1 MSVEAYLC
9 VTPHEGVYPSEHYAD
24 FEPEE
29 HILARAA
36 DITPLLWLAMFR
48 PGDLRDVPTRTGS
61 AGELRRTRETALVTS
76 RHQALTNLHASV
88 AVLDRLLR
96 GSLSGHAEL
105 LHEAM
110 RSMLGGTVTI
120 EWYAGDDARCV

>member
-1 MSVEAYLC
+1 MPLSTHAGRETRRLSRLLSVSVEAYLC

-48 PGDLRDVPTRTGS
+48 PGDLRDVPTRT
-61 AGELRRTRETALVTS
+61 
-76 RHQALTNLHASV
+76 
-88 AVLDRLLR
+88 
-96 GSLSGHAEL
+96 
-105 LHEAM
+105 
-110 RSMLGGTVTI
+110 
-120 EWYAGDDARCV
+120 